1 MSCGCSSVHTPPTI
15 TSCNATYN
23 VCTGKSFY
31 INVIGCTDPIV
42 TIPTQSEIGYPIV
55 GLLEYSESNKK
66 IYYTHNGSNSGVAT
80 TDSFTYTVNCNGI
93 PKTCTITVNIDDSIS
108 VDTTVVELDGCCIP
122 TYTSKVYGSTI
133 YSIIVDNVNILNTS
147 YTSDTALSTFL
158 NTYINVNGTFTVTKT
173 TVSDVVNWTIV
184 LESNTKVLNS
194 VTGLSLVQGIKTLC
208 GCKLG
213 DVEYTWTIP
222 DCATLV
228 TGYSVHDCKIQVIVP
243 LYDALDDACC
253 PIELTVRCGN
263 CTSNCE
269 KTEVYNWCPPIYEN
283 CQTPDC
289 SLYPCTTYNPISGN
303 CDNIC
308 DECDTCCQNENG
320 YYCAECC
327 DNNGCTLA
335 NCPEAS
341 QPICVGQECVCYV
354 NGIEVEPLPNGC
366 CPNCTELTVL
376 PNCHTCVNGIIVAP
390 DTTCPTNKV
399 YNYDTCQCECDCLN
413 GFCYN
418 VLTQNCEPCPVCTTI
433 PGLYTCD
440 GVPITSTLADCT
452 QCINN
457 TIVPNPC
464 ADGSMPNPYFNPDL
478 LASTTNPCC
487 ISLTPCDCD
496 NPDCIGQGSVCTHIE
511 GSEECY
517 CVDCTSL
524 SCTNT
529 SVICEEVNGCDC
541 VGNACVSGCPTC
553 TGTVSVKE
561 YCNPFFVKFEG
572 CLNNNYRF
580 KVYELT
586 NLLEKP
592 VLGCSYQSYLD
603 EYNNNN
609 ANLTD
614 ITSTV
619 WTTTEYNVTSS
630 VFFNPAILGSNN
642 YITIPIPKDD
652 VQTILIKVVKYGI
665 ETIYEFV
672 IDGDTCLLASEDN
685 QDTDLII
692 PANPR
697 IFRETCKFIYSLKST
712 GVCPFTD
719 YEWTFPNATGEDET
733 AQEIQNGKYIVIF
746 PPDFALGT
754 TRQVC
759 ASANYIYDEVVCYV
773 KEACKDYT
781 PCTGGCGCDPCTDPN
796 SSFITSIETITDAV
810 NSTINASASV
820 LLNCNGTLGGML
832 ATCEPAESNENCTP
846 GNGLVIPNNNG
857 TSPLPFSSYPNYDA
871 NSFSYTPCNLW
882 ECTEDEPT
890 GCEPDN
896 QAPCGWM
903 YDDVN
908 LEVLSYNGANIEVG
922 FINGAITG
930 KLCWGARYECGYV
943 CNCKEINKTLG
954 CEDFGIDS
962 ISINCP
968 PSQLTTNAGVLVIN
982 VNNNG
987 ANYKI
992 EVFINNVLNNSLT
1005 VNSTN
1010 LSQYNITLPSLSVV
1024 NEDVIKVKITMLVD
1038 GLDCD
1043 YEESV
1048 IYSCCVTP
1056 TLSGLTFVCDEN
1068 AGQIT
1073 SITFTTNTAGN
1084 PYTIYT
1090 NGGLIP
1096 IANGTTVSGTNNH
1109 TFSSPLNGSTVTSIE
1124 VKVCDDNTEDCCAN
1138 LNVNVTCTKNC
1149 TISEETIDVACVN
1162 NIIQSINID
1171 ATTESAGNF
1180 NLLITNTTNSN
1191 ILNIANIPLPY
1202 TSTLTHINTLDIS
1215 VGDTITAIISVTG
1228 EPTCN
1233 TTVSVIVADC
1243 CDTTITVDDI
1253 TTCLVTGGGSVTLIS
1268 SFTPVCTS
1276 GSITSVVSNLP
1287 NATTLPLGWTYLN
1300 NILTY
1305 DGTVTAGTYRFEA
1318 TGTCGNCTST
1328 DTFTVYIDD
1337 VTAIATIS
1345 NDCNSL
1351 TNPTSIN
1358 LNDALTIVG
1367 DGIVV
1372 FKTGVTITCN
1382 SNGLLSTGGTI
1393 ITTPTDW
1400 NTIGTNTV
1408 FYQYINT
1415 LGCDKC
1421 GSFEVVIDDCCTLTL
1436 GTPIQN
1442 CNSAGEL
1449 LSVTFPFSGAAYPV
1463 IISGTTTYDHN
1474 GDGTGDFILNPV
1486 ANGVVTIT
1494 DNTITEFVV
1503 PYPTVPN
1510 LESNCI
1516 TANLTF
1522 TDDNG
1527 CVETITTTCTPC
1539 SPTVSFKCE
1548 NGNCYDP
1555 GDGTGT
1561 HTTENACKN
1570 SCPCTTMTLAS
1581 VTGCLANNTVNI
1593 IPAFTAACNDI
1604 DNNIAVGNIV
1614 SITDDNNPSN
1624 SWTITHDPLPSLP
1637 QNYTITYPQGIT
1649 PGTYNLTAN
1658 WVCGVCNGNTQFTV
1672 TITTILITVSNIT
1685 NDCNAQSP
1693 SSVNLYSAIQNGN
1706 NTNTIFRIPDIN
1718 GSPVCDSFGT
1728 LTGGTLLG
1736 TNIWTTA
1743 GINTIHYEYT
1753 DSITQCKKCGSFV
1766 VTITDC
1772 CTNSMTIGDV
1782 SGCLSDGS
1790 VNINAAFA
1798 EACIGG
1804 GITSLVENNALS
1816 NAWGIIGSYPNYT
1829 ISYPPSIIPGTYE
1842 LTANWECG
1850 TCTDN
1855 TEFNV
1860 IINPNPSVTA
1870 TSHTDVCPFDLN
1882 LLLTVSP
1889 TGGTTI
1895 FKTGS
1900 TCQNGTL
1907 SGGTDIML
1915 PTNYN
1920 TNIPNQAIQ
1929 YQYTINGCSVCGE
1942 FTVTCCSVNAGDDTN
1957 QTYCY

>member
-80 TDSFTYTVNCNGI
+80 TDSFTYTVNCNGVS
-93 PKTCTITVNIDDSIS
+93 KTCTITVNIDDSIS

-122 TYTSKVYGSTI
+122 AYTSKVYGSTI

-173 TVSDVVNWTIV
+173 TVSDVINWTIV

-243 LYDALDDACC
+243 LYDVLDDACC

-327 DNNGCTLA
+327 DNNDCALA

-433 PGLYTCD
+433 TGLYTCN
-440 GVPITSTLADCT
+440 GEPYTATLAPCT

-457 TIVPNPC
+457 EIVPVIC
-464 ADGSMPNPYFNPDL
+464 AGNSIPNPYFNPNNPV
-478 LASTTNPCC
+478 SVTNPCC

-496 NPDCIGQGSVCTHIE
+496 NPDCVGQGSVCTHIE
-511 GSEECY
+511 GSDECY

-553 TGTVSVKE
+553 TGTVSIKE
-561 YCNPFFVKFEG
+561 YCTPFFVKYEG
-572 CLNNNYRF
+572 CNNNNDKYRF

-586 NLLEKP
+586 NLIEQPLT
-592 VLGCSYQSYLD
+592 GCTYDDYL
-603 EYNNNN
+603 NIP
-609 ANLTD
+609 ASGLTD
-614 ITSTV
+614 ITNSLLPADLQ
-619 WTTTEYNVTSS
+619 YNTSSS
-630 VFFNPAILGSNN
+630 VFFIDGTLSSNYLVIDKLG
-642 YITIPIPKDD
+642 
-652 VQTILIKVVKYGI
+652 VQTMLIKVKKYGI

-672 IDGDTCLLASEDN
+672 IDGNTCILASEEN
-685 QDTDLII
+685 SDTDLVT

-697 IFRETCKFIYSLKST
+697 IFRETCKFIYGLKST
-712 GVCPFTD
+712 GVCPFND
-719 YEWTFPNATGEDET
+719 YEWDFEVTEDTNT
-733 AQEIQNGKYIVIF
+733 AIEIQDGKYIVIF
-746 PPDFALGT
+746 PPDFPLGT
-754 TRQVC
+754 TREVC
-759 ASANYIYDEVVCYV
+759 VTGKYVYDEVVCYS

-781 PCTGGCGCDPCTDPN
+781 PCTGGCGCNPCTDPN
-796 SSFITSIETITDAV
+796 SGLQTSIETITDAI
-810 NSTINASASV
+810 NGTITASASV
-820 LLNCNGTLGGML
+820 LINCNGTLGGVL
-832 ATCEPAESNENCTP
+832 ALCEAANSSENCSP
-846 GNGLVIPNNNG
+846 LNNVNNYG
-857 TSPLPFSSYPNYDA
+857 TSPLPFSAYEDFLNDTNAS
-871 NSFSYTPCNLW
+871 PCTIWNCN
-882 ECTEDEPT
+882 ESEPT
-890 GCEPDN
+890 GCGTEG
-896 QAPCGWM
+896 QAPCGWL
-903 YDDVN
+903 YDDTKLVVDN
-908 LEVLSYNGANIEVG
+908 YNEATIKVSFVDGEVK
-922 FINGAITG
+922 G
-930 KLCWGARYECGYV
+930 KLCWAAKYECGYV
-943 CNCKEINKTLG
+943 CNCIEVDKVIN
-954 CEDFGIDS
+954 CEDYGITDV
-962 ISINCP
+962 SINCTP
-968 PSQLTTNAGVLVIN
+968 TPTSTNVGSIVVT
-982 VNNNG
+982 VNNYSDP
-987 ANYKI
+987 YKI
-992 EVFINNVLNNSLT
+992 EVYKQGTPNTLLGTYPPSPATSIVTSPYT
-1005 VNSTN
+1005 ITIPESWGITN
-1010 LSQYNITLPSLSVV
+1010 GDELI
-1024 NEDVIKVKITMLVD
+1024 IKVIMLVD

-1043 YEESV
+1043 YEETV
-1048 IYSCCVTP
+1048 DYTCCNINMTASP
-1056 TLSGLTFVCDEN
+1056 IIACLDTDGGSILIANMYTATCN
-1068 AGQIT
+1068 AGIIIAT
-1073 SITFTTNTAGN
+1073 SPPNWSVSGTSPYYINYPVNTSAGVYDVVLDWTCGTCTGRTTMPVTLNKPVVTSAPIRNECASTTN
-1084 PYTIYT
+1084 P
-1090 NGGLIP
+1090 
-1096 IANGTTVSGTNNH
+1096 TTVSLYSGLNVTPVSSVSNTVFQTGINVVCNSDGTI
-1109 TFSSPLNGSTVTSIE
+1109 SGST
-1124 VKVCDDNTEDCCAN
+1124 
-1138 LNVNVTCTKNC
+1138 
-1149 TISEETIDVACVN
+1149 
-1162 NIIQSINID
+1162 
-1171 ATTESAGNF
+1171 
-1180 NLLITNTTNSN
+1180 N
-1191 ILNIANIPLPY
+1191 ILNPG
-1202 TSTLTHINTLDIS
+1202 TWTT
-1215 VGDTITAIISVTG
+1215 
-1228 EPTCN
+1228 PTFG
-1233 TTVSVIVADC
+1233 
-1243 CDTTITVDDI
+1243 DTTI
-1253 TTCLVTGGGSVTLIS
+1253 
-1268 SFTPVCTS
+1268 
-1276 GSITSVVSNLP
+1276 
-1287 NATTLPLGWTYLN
+1287 Y
-1300 NILTY
+1300 
-1305 DGTVTAGTYRFEA
+1305 
-1318 TGTCGNCTST
+1318 
-1328 DTFTVYIDD
+1328 
-1337 VTAIATIS
+1337 
-1345 NDCNSL
+1345 
-1351 TNPTSIN
+1351 
-1358 LNDALTIVG
+1358 
-1367 DGIVV
+1367 
-1372 FKTGVTITCN
+1372 
-1382 SNGLLSTGGTI
+1382 
-1393 ITTPTDW
+1393 
-1400 NTIGTNTV
+1400 
-1408 FYQYINT
+1408 YQYTDIA
-1415 LGCDKC
+1415 GCKSC
-1421 GSFEVVIDDCCTLTL
+1421 GSFIVTIDDCCTLTL
-1436 GTPIQN
+1436 GTPTQL
-1442 CNSAGEL
+1442 CNGAGEL
-1449 LSVTFPFSGAAYPV
+1449 ISVTFPFSGATYPV

-1486 ANGVVTIT
+1486 VNGIVTIT

-1503 PYPTVPN
+1503 PYPAVPN

-1516 TANLTF
+1516 IANLTF

-1539 SPTVSFKCE
+1539 TPTVSFKCD

-1570 SCPCTTMTLAS
+1570 SCPCTAMTLTS

-1593 IPAFTAACNDI
+1593 IPVFTAACNDI
-1604 DNNIAVGNIV
+1604 DNNIVVGNIV

-1624 SWTITHDPLPSLP
+1624 SWTITPDPLPLLP
-1637 QNYTITYPQGIT
+1637 QNYTITYPQGIA

-1693 SSVNLYSAIQNGN
+1693 SSVNLYSAIQGGN

-1718 GSPVCDSFGT
+1718 DNPVCDSSGT
-1728 LTGGTLLG
+1728 LTGGILLNN
-1736 TNIWTTA
+1736 NIWTTV
-1743 GINTIHYEYT
+1743 GINTIYYEYT
-1753 DSITQCKKCGSFV
+1753 DNTTQCKKCGSFE

-1772 CTNSMTIGDV
+1772 CVNSMTIGDV

-1790 VNINAAFA
+1790 ININAAFA

-1804 GITSLVENNALS
+1804 GITALVENNALS
-1816 NAWGIIGSYPNYT
+1816 NAWGITASYPNYT
-1829 ISYPPSIIPGTYE
+1829 ISYPPSIIPGTYILE
-1842 LTANWECG
+1842 ATWECG
-1850 TCTDN
+1850 TCTDI

-1860 IINPNPSVTA
+1860 TINPNPSVTA

-1900 TCQNGTL
+1900 TCQNDGTL
-1907 SGGTDIML
+1907 SGGTDIMF

>member
-80 TDSFTYTVNCNGI
+80 TDSFTYTVVCNGTS
-93 PKTCTITVNIDDSIS
+93 KTCTITVNIDDSIS

-283 CQTPDC
+283 CTTPDC

-327 DNNGCTLA
+327 DNNGCALA

-433 PGLYTCD
+433 TGLYTCN
-440 GVPITSTLADCT
+440 GEPYTATLAPCT

-457 TIVPNPC
+457 EIVPVVC
-464 ADGSMPNPYFNPDL
+464 AGNSIPNPYFNPN
-478 LASTTNPCC
+478 SPVSVTNPCC

-496 NPDCIGQGSVCTHIE
+496 NPDCVGQGSVCTHIE

-541 VGNACVSGCPTC
+541 VGNNCVSGCPTC

-652 VQTILIKVVKYGI
+652 VQTILIKVVKYEI

-672 IDGDTCLLASEDN
+672 LDGDTCLLASEDN

-692 PANPR
+692 PTNPR

-719 YEWTFPNATGEDET
+719 YEWTFPNTTGEDET

-759 ASANYIYDEVVCYV
+759 ASAEYIYNEVVCYV

-832 ATCEPAESNENCTP
+832 ATCEPAESNENCSP

-857 TSPLPFSSYPNYDA
+857 TSPLPFSLYPNYDA
-871 NSFSYTPCNLW
+871 NSTAYTPCGLW
-882 ECTEDEPT
+882 ECTENVI
-890 GCEPDN
+890 GCEQDN
-896 QAPCGWM
+896 DAPCGWM
-903 YDDVN
+903 YDDAK

-943 CNCKEINKTLG
+943 CNCKEITKILS
-954 CEDFGIDS
+954 CEDYGITDV
-962 ISINCP
+962 SINCTP
-968 PSQLTTNAGVLVIN
+968 TPTPTNVGSIVVT
-982 VNNNG
+982 VNNYSDP
-987 ANYKI
+987 YKI
-992 EVFINNVLNNSLT
+992 EVYKQGTPNTLLGTYPPSPATSIVTSPYT
-1005 VNSTN
+1005 ITIPESWGITN
-1010 LSQYNITLPSLSVV
+1010 GDELI
-1024 NEDVIKVKITMLVD
+1024 IKVIMLVD

-1056 TLSGLTFVCDEN
+1056 TLSGLTFVCNPN

-1449 LSVTFPFSGAAYPV
+1449 ISVTFPFSGAAYPV

-1527 CVETITTTCTPC
+1527 CTDSITTTCTPC

-1637 QNYTITYPQGIT
+1637 QNYTITYPQGIA

-1672 TITTILITVSNIT
+1672 T
-1685 NDCNAQSP
+1685 
-1693 SSVNLYSAIQNGN
+1693 
-1706 NTNTIFRIPDIN
+1706 
-1718 GSPVCDSFGT
+1718 
-1728 LTGGTLLG
+1728 
-1736 TNIWTTA
+1736 
-1743 GINTIHYEYT
+1743 
-1753 DSITQCKKCGSFV
+1753 
-1766 VTITDC
+1766 
-1772 CTNSMTIGDV
+1772 
-1782 SGCLSDGS
+1782 
-1790 VNINAAFA
+1790 
-1798 EACIGG
+1798 
-1804 GITSLVENNALS
+1804 
-1816 NAWGIIGSYPNYT
+1816 
-1829 ISYPPSIIPGTYE
+1829 
-1842 LTANWECG
+1842 
-1850 TCTDN
+1850 
-1855 TEFNV
+1855 
-1860 IINPNPSVTA
+1860 INPNPSVTA

-1942 FTVTCCSVNAGDDTN
+1942 FTVTCCSANAGDDTN